1 MSAPRLLIIDDEPML
16 RRVLELALAD
26 RGFHVDATGTAS
38 DGIARAARGDI
49 DVVLTDLQL
58 PDRSG
63 LDVLAALREQCADLP
78 VILITGFGTVETAV
92 QAMKLGAYD
101 YVLKPFQ
108 VDDIENVLRRAV
120 QQKRTERENAYLR
133 DVAARDF
140 EGIVGSSD
148 AIRAVIDSIRSVA
161 DAPTTVLITGE
172 TGVGKELIARAIHA
186 QSARRAGLFVP
197 LNCAAI
203 PSELLEAE
211 LFGVVRGAFTGAV
224 SDRAGKFE
232 LADAGTLFL
241 DEIGDMP
248 AAMQPKLLRAL
259 QDKTVERIGAA
270 QPVLVDTRVIAATH
284 RDLAAMV
291 AAGGFREDLFYRLNV
306 FPIHVPPLRARR
318 EDIAPIARRL
328 VERLGRSLGRA
339 RTLSDDALA
348 VLEHHEWPGNVREL
362 SNVLERAVLLSQ
374 SEQITPGDLLVTH
387 VADTAAAPA
396 QGGTLHAAMAA
407 AEREAIQRA
416 LEQSG
421 DNKTAAARLLG
432 ISVRALWYK
441 LQKLGISA

>member
-1 MSAPRLLIIDDEPML
+1 MTIPRLLIVDDEAKL

-26 RGFHVDATGTAS
+26 RGFHVTGTGTAREA
-38 DGIARAARGDI
+38 IALVAAGDI

-63 LDVLAALREQCADLP
+63 LEILAALRERHADIP
-78 VILITGFGTVETAV
+78 VVLITAFGTVETAV

-120 QQKRTERENAYLR
+120 QQRRTERENAYLR

-148 AIRAVIDSIRSVA
+148 AIKAVIDSIRSVA

-186 QSARRAGLFVP
+186 QSQRRGALFVP

-211 LFGVVRGAFTGAV
+211 MFGVVRGAFTGAV
-224 SDRAGKFE
+224 ADRAGKFE
-232 LADAGTLFL
+232 LADGGTLFL

-248 AAMQPKLLRAL
+248 SSMQPKLLRAL
-259 QDKTVERIGAA
+259 QDKTVERVGSS
-270 QPVLVDTRVIAATH
+270 QPMVVDARVIAATH
-284 RDLAAMV
+284 RDLGAMV
-291 AAGGFREDLFYRLNV
+291 GSGTFREDLYYRLNV
-306 FPIHVPPLRARR
+306 FPIHVPPLRTRR
-318 EDIAPIARRL
+318 ADIAPIAHRL

-339 RTLSDDALA
+339 RTLSEDAVA
-348 VLEHHEWPGNVREL
+348 ILEQHDWPGNVREL
-362 SNVLERAVLLSQ
+362 SNVLERAVLLSRG
-374 SEQITPGDLLVTH
+374 EQIAPADLLITPG
-387 VADTAAAPA
+387 ADPTA
-396 QGGTLHAAMAA
+396 QLGESGTLHTAVAA

-421 DNKTAAARLLG
+421 DNKTAAARMLG

-441 LQKLGISA
+441 LQKLGISD

>member
-1 MSAPRLLIIDDEPML
+1 
-16 RRVLELALAD
+16 
-26 RGFHVDATGTAS
+26 
-38 DGIARAARGDI
+38 
-49 DVVLTDLQL
+49 
-58 PDRSG
+58 
-63 LDVLAALREQCADLP
+63 
-78 VILITGFGTVETAV
+78 LITGFGTVETAV

-120 QQKRTERENAYLR
+120 QQRRTERENAYLR

-140 EGIVGSSD
+140 EGIVGASAS
-148 AIRAVIDSIRSVA
+148 INAVIESIRSVA

-172 TGVGKELIARAIHA
+172 TGVGKELVARAIHA
-186 QSARRAGLFVP
+186 QSTRRSALFVP
-197 LNCAAI
+197 VNCAAI

-224 SDRAGKFE
+224 ADRAGKFE
-232 LADAGTLFL
+232 LADGGTLFL

-248 AAMQPKLLRAL
+248 ASMQPKLLRAL
-259 QDKTVERIGAA
+259 QDRTVERIGAV
-270 QPVLVDTRVIAATH
+270 QPVTVDVRVIAATH

-291 AAGGFREDLFYRLNV
+291 AAGSFREDLFYRLNV

-318 EDIAPIARRL
+318 DDIAPVAHRL

-339 RTLSDDALA
+339 RTLSPEA
-348 VLEHHEWPGNVREL
+348 VAELEHHDWPGNVREL
-362 SNVLERAVLLSQ
+362 SNVLERAVLLSKG
-374 SEQITPGDLLVTH
+374 EQITPADLLITPLRE
-387 VADTAAAPA
+387 TAANGGVEA
-396 QGGTLHAAMAA
+396 GTLHAAVAV

-421 DNKTAAARLLG
+421 DNKAAAARLLG

-441 LQKLGISA
+441 LQKLDISA